1 MKAEWAKD
9 SVESMAYKDLYT
21 FHKAYGIPEKADDYW
36 AALVEAAGEIN
47 ERYKDTKM
55 ASIVSRHLV
64 GIMLML
70 DKEVQHE
77 TGQ

>member
-21 FHKAYGIPEKADDYW
+21 FHKAYGIPEKANDYW
-36 AALVEAAGEIN
+36 TALIDAAAEIN

-55 ASIVSRHLV
+55 SGIVSKHLIGV
-64 GIMLML
+64 MALL
-70 DKEVQHE
+70 DKEVKE
-77 TGQ
+77 